1 MKKKMKKPSDNDLR
15 REIQFRALG
24 EDEKPEELKDKMIVE
39 GKAITYDEKTKL
51 FTMDGEDYF
60 EIIERGALKEAD
72 LSDVFLKYNHS
83 DNFMVLART
92 RNKTLTIEEREDG
105 VYIRAILANTS
116 EGRDLYEL
124 IKRGDIDKMSFAFT
138 EKDGVF
144 DEKTRTWTV
153 RNITKLYD
161 VAAVTVPAYENTN
174 IYAVRMSELENRK
187 SELENLIKRKK
198 RLLIKLQI
206 GGK

>member
-1 MKKKMKKPSDNDLR
+1 MKKPSDNDLR
-15 REIQFRALG
+15 REIQFRALN
-24 EDEKPEELKDKMIVE
+24 EDEKPEELKDEMIVE

-51 FTMDGEDYF
+51 FSMDGDAYF
-60 EIIERGALKEAD
+60 EIIERGALKDAD
-72 LSDVFLKYNHS
+72 ISDVFLKYNHS

-92 RNKTLTIEEREDG
+92 RNKTLEIVEKDDG
-105 VYIRAILANTS
+105 VYIRASLANTS
-116 EGRDLYEL
+116 EGKDLYEL

-144 DEKTRTWTV
+144 DEETKTWTV
-153 RNITKLYD
+153 KNITKLYD

-174 IYAVRMSELENRK
+174 IYAVRMNELENRK
-187 SELENLIKRKK
+187 SELENLIMRKK
-198 RLLIKLQI
+198 RLSIKTQI

>member
-1 MKKKMKKPSDNDLR
+1 MKKPSDNDLR

-24 EDEKPEELKDKMIVE
+24 VDEKPEDLKDEMIVE
-39 GKAITYDEKTKL
+39 GKAITYDEKTRL
-51 FTMDGEDYF
+51 FSMDGDDYF
-60 EIIERGALKEAD
+60 EIIERGALKETD
-72 LSDVFLKYNHS
+72 VSDVFLKYNHS

-92 RNKTLTIEEREDG
+92 RNKTLSIEDREDG
-105 VYIRAILANTS
+105 VYIRAKLANTS
-116 EGRDLYEL
+116 EGKDLYEL

-138 EKDGVF
+138 EKDGLF
-144 DEKTRTWTV
+144 NEETRTWTV

-174 IYAVRMSELENRK
+174 IYAVRMNELENRK
-187 SELENLIKRKK
+187 SELENLIMRKK
-198 RLLIKLQI
+198 RLSIKLQI

>member
-1 MKKKMKKPSDNDLR
+1 MKKPSDNDLR

-24 EDEKPEELKDKMIVE
+24 EDEKPEELKDEMIVE
-39 GKAITYDEKTKL
+39 GKAITYDDKTRL
-51 FTMDGEDYF
+51 FSMDGDDYF
-60 EIIERGALKEAD
+60 EIIERGALKETD
-72 LSDVFLKYNHS
+72 VSDVFLKYNHS

-92 RNKTLTIEEREDG
+92 RNKTLSIEDREDG
-105 VYIRAILANTS
+105 VYIRATLANTS
-116 EGRDLYEL
+116 EGKDLYEL
-124 IKRGDIDKMSFAFT
+124 IKRGDVDKMSFAFT

-144 DEKTRTWTV
+144 DEETRTWTV
-153 RNITKLYD
+153 KNITKLYD

-174 IYAVRMSELENRK
+174 IYAVRMNELENRK

-198 RLLIKLQI
+198 RLSIKTQI

>member
-1 MKKKMKKPSDNDLR
+1 MKKPSDNDLR

-24 EDEKPEELKDKMIVE
+24 EDEKPEELKDEMIVE

-51 FTMDGEDYF
+51 FSMDGDDYF
-60 EIIERGALKEAD
+60 EIIERGALKETD
-72 LSDVFLKYNHS
+72 VSDVFLKYNHS

-92 RNKTLTIEEREDG
+92 RNKTLSIEDREDG
-105 VYIRAILANTS
+105 VYIRATLANTS
-116 EGRDLYEL
+116 EGKDLYEL
-124 IKRGDIDKMSFAFT
+124 IKRGDVDKMSFAFT
-138 EKDGVF
+138 EKDGLF
-144 DEKTRTWTV
+144 DEETKTWTV
-153 RNITKLYD
+153 KNITKLYD

-187 SELENLIKRKK
+187 SELENLIMRKK
-198 RLLIKLQI
+198 RLSIKIQL

>member
-1 MKKKMKKPSDNDLR
+1 MKKPSDNDLR

-24 EDEKPEELKDKMIVE
+24 EEEKPEDLKDEMIVE

-51 FTMDGEDYF
+51 FSMDGEDYF
-60 EIIERGALKEAD
+60 EIIERGALKETD
-72 LSDVFLKYNHS
+72 VSDVFLKYNHS

-92 RNKTLTIEEREDG
+92 RNKTLSIEDREDG
-105 VYIRAILANTS
+105 VYIRATLANTS
-116 EGRDLYEL
+116 EGKDLYEL
-124 IKRGDIDKMSFAFT
+124 IKRGDVDKMSFAFT

-144 DEKTRTWTV
+144 DEETKTWTV
-153 RNITKLYD
+153 KNITKLYD

-174 IYAVRMSELENRK
+174 IYAVRMNELENRK
-187 SELENLIKRKK
+187 SELENLIMRKK
-198 RLLIKLQI
+198 RLSIKTQI

>member
-1 MKKKMKKPSDNDLR
+1 MKKPSDNDLR

-24 EDEKPEELKDKMIVE
+24 EDEKPEELKDEMIVE
-39 GKAITYDEKTKL
+39 GKAITYDEKTRL
-51 FTMDGEDYF
+51 FSMDGDDYF
-60 EIIERGALKEAD
+60 EIIEQGALKETD
-72 LSDVFLKYNHS
+72 VSDVFLKYNHS

-92 RNKTLTIEEREDG
+92 RNKTLSIEEREDG
-105 VYIRAILANTS
+105 VYIRATLANTS
-116 EGRDLYEL
+116 EGKDLYEL
-124 IKRGDIDKMSFAFT
+124 IKRGDVDKMSFAFT
-138 EKDGVF
+138 EKDGLF
-144 DEKTRTWTV
+144 DEETRTWTV

-187 SELENLIKRKK
+187 SELENLLKRKK
-198 RLLIKLQI
+198 RLSIKTQI

>member
-1 MKKKMKKPSDNDLR
+1 MKKKKKKPSDNDLR

-138 EKDGVF
+138 EKDGLF

>member
-1 MKKKMKKPSDNDLR
+1 MKKPSDNDLR
-15 REIQFRALG
+15 REIQFRALN
-24 EDEKPEELKDKMIVE
+24 EDEKPEELKDEMIVE

-51 FTMDGEDYF
+51 FSMDGDDYF
-60 EIIERGALKEAD
+60 EIIEQGALKETD
-72 LSDVFLKYNHS
+72 VSDVFLKYNHS

-92 RNKTLTIEEREDG
+92 RNKTLSIEDREDG
-105 VYIRAILANTS
+105 VYIRATLANTS
-116 EGRDLYEL
+116 EGKDLYEL

-138 EKDGVF
+138 EKDGLF
-144 DEKTRTWTV
+144 NEETKTWTV

-174 IYAVRMSELENRK
+174 IYAVRMNELENRK
-187 SELENLIKRKK
+187 SELENLIMRKK
-198 RLLIKLQI
+198 RLSIKTQI

>member
-1 MKKKMKKPSDNDLR
+1 MKKPSDNDLR

-24 EDEKPEELKDKMIVE
+24 EDEKPEGLKDEMIVE

-51 FTMDGEDYF
+51 FSMDGEDYF
-60 EIIERGALKEAD
+60 EIIERGALKETD
-72 LSDVFLKYNHS
+72 VSDVFLKYNHS

-92 RNKTLTIEEREDG
+92 RNKTLSIEEREDG
-105 VYIRAILANTS
+105 VYIRATLANTS
-116 EGRDLYEL
+116 EGKDLYEL

-138 EKDGVF
+138 EKDGLF
-144 DEKTRTWTV
+144 NEETKTWTV

-174 IYAVRMSELENRK
+174 IYAVRMNELENRK

-198 RLLIKLQI
+198 RLSIKTQI

>member
-1 MKKKMKKPSDNDLR
+1 MKKPSDNDLR

-24 EDEKPEELKDKMIVE
+24 EDEKPEELKDEMIVE
-39 GKAITYDEKTKL
+39 GKAITYDDKTRL
-51 FTMDGEDYF
+51 FSMDGKDYF
-60 EIIERGALKEAD
+60 EIIERGALKD
-72 LSDVFLKYNHS
+72 TDVSDVFLKYNHS

-92 RNKTLTIEEREDG
+92 RNKTLSIEDREDG
-105 VYIRAILANTS
+105 VYIRASLANTS
-116 EGRDLYEL
+116 EGKDLYEL

-138 EKDGVF
+138 EKDGLF
-144 DEKTRTWTV
+144 NEETKTWTV

-174 IYAVRMSELENRK
+174 IYAVRMNELENRK
-187 SELENLIKRKK
+187 SELENLIMRKK
-198 RLLIKLQI
+198 RLSIKTQI

>member
-1 MKKKMKKPSDNDLR
+1 MKKPSDNDLR

-24 EDEKPEELKDKMIVE
+24 KDEKPEELKDEMIVE
-39 GKAITYDEKTKL
+39 GKAITYDDKTRL
-51 FTMDGEDYF
+51 FSMDGNDYF
-60 EIIERGALKEAD
+60 EIIERGALKETD
-72 LSDVFLKYNHS
+72 VSDVFLKYNHS

-92 RNKTLTIEEREDG
+92 RNKTLTIEDREDG
-105 VYIRAILANTS
+105 VYIRASLANTS
-116 EGRDLYEL
+116 EGKDLYEL

-138 EKDGVF
+138 EKDGLF
-144 DEKTRTWTV
+144 NEETKTWTV

-187 SELENLIKRKK
+187 SELENLLMRKK
-198 RLLIKLQI
+198 RLSIKTQI

>member
-1 MKKKMKKPSDNDLR
+1 MKKPSDNDLR

-24 EDEKPEELKDKMIVE
+24 EDEKPEELKDEMIVE
-39 GKAITYDEKTKL
+39 GKAITYDEKTRL
-51 FTMDGEDYF
+51 FSMDGNDYF
-60 EIIERGALKEAD
+60 EIIERGALKETD
-72 LSDVFLKYNHS
+72 VSDVFLKYNHS

-92 RNKTLTIEEREDG
+92 RNKTLSIEEREDG
-105 VYIRAILANTS
+105 VYIRAKLANTS
-116 EGRDLYEL
+116 EGKDLYEL

-138 EKDGVF
+138 EKDGLF
-144 DEKTRTWTV
+144 NEETKTWTV

-187 SELENLIKRKK
+187 SELENLIMRKK
-198 RLLIKLQI
+198 RLSIKTQI

>member
-1 MKKKMKKPSDNDLR
+1 MKKPSDNDLR

-24 EDEKPEELKDKMIVE
+24 EDEKPEELKDEMIVE
-39 GKAITYDEKTKL
+39 GKAITYDEKTRL
-51 FTMDGEDYF
+51 FSMNGNDYF
-60 EIIERGALKEAD
+60 EIIERGALKETD
-72 LSDVFLKYNHS
+72 VSDVFLKYNHS

-92 RNKTLTIEEREDG
+92 RNKTLSIEEREDG
-105 VYIRAILANTS
+105 VYIRATLANTS
-116 EGRDLYEL
+116 EGKDLYEL
-124 IKRGDIDKMSFAFT
+124 IKRGDVDKMSFAFT
-138 EKDGVF
+138 EKDGLF
-144 DEKTRTWTV
+144 DEETRTWTV

-187 SELENLIKRKK
+187 SELENLLKRKK
-198 RLLIKLQI
+198 RLSIKTQI

>member
-1 MKKKMKKPSDNDLR
+1 MKKPSDNDLR

-24 EDEKPEELKDKMIVE
+24 EYEKPEELKDKMIVE
-39 GKAITYDEKTKL
+39 GKAITYDEKTRL
-51 FTMDGEDYF
+51 FSMDGNDYF
-60 EIIERGALKEAD
+60 EIIERGALKETD
-72 LSDVFLKYNHS
+72 VSDVFLKYNHS

-92 RNKTLTIEEREDG
+92 RNKTLSIEDREDG
-105 VYIRAILANTS
+105 VYIRATLANTS
-116 EGRDLYEL
+116 EGKDLYEL

-138 EKDGVF
+138 EKDGLF
-144 DEKTRTWTV
+144 DEETKTWTV

-174 IYAVRMSELENRK
+174 IYAVRMIELENRK
-187 SELENLIKRKK
+187 SELENLIMRKK
-198 RLLIKLQI
+198 RLSIKIQI

>member
-1 MKKKMKKPSDNDLR
+1 MKKPSDNDLR

-24 EDEKPEELKDKMIVE
+24 EGEKPEELKDEMIVE
-39 GKAITYDEKTKL
+39 GKAITYDEKTRL
-51 FTMDGEDYF
+51 FSMDGDDYF
-60 EIIERGALKEAD
+60 EIIERGALKETD
-72 LSDVFLKYNHS
+72 VSDVFLKYNHS

-92 RNKTLTIEEREDG
+92 RNKTLSIEEREDG
-105 VYIRAILANTS
+105 VYIRATLANTS
-116 EGRDLYEL
+116 EGKDLYEL

-138 EKDGVF
+138 EKDGLF
-144 DEKTRTWTV
+144 DEETRTWTV

-174 IYAVRMSELENRK
+174 IYAVRMNELENRK

-198 RLLIKLQI
+198 RLSIKTQI

>member
-1 MKKKMKKPSDNDLR
+1 MKKPSDNDLR

-24 EDEKPEELKDKMIVE
+24 EDEKPEELKDEMIVE
-39 GKAITYDEKTKL
+39 GKAITYDEKTRL
-51 FTMDGEDYF
+51 FSMDGNDYF
-60 EIIERGALKEAD
+60 EIIERGALKETD
-72 LSDVFLKYNHS
+72 VSDVFLKYNHS

-92 RNKTLTIEEREDG
+92 RNKTLSIEDREDG
-105 VYIRAILANTS
+105 VYIRATLANTS
-116 EGRDLYEL
+116 EGKDLYEL

-138 EKDGVF
+138 EKDGLF
-144 DEKTRTWTV
+144 DEETKTWTV

-187 SELENLIKRKK
+187 SELENLIMRKK
-198 RLLIKLQI
+198 RLSIKIKL

>member
-1 MKKKMKKPSDNDLR
+1 MKKPSDNDLR

-24 EDEKPEELKDKMIVE
+24 EDEKPEDLKDEMIVE

-51 FTMDGEDYF
+51 FSMDGDDYF
-60 EIIERGALKEAD
+60 EIIERGALKETD
-72 LSDVFLKYNHS
+72 VSDVFLKYNHS

-92 RNKTLTIEEREDG
+92 RNKTLSIEDREDG
-105 VYIRAILANTS
+105 VYIRATLANTS
-116 EGRDLYEL
+116 EGKDLYEL
-124 IKRGDIDKMSFAFT
+124 IKRGDVDKMSFAFT

-144 DEKTRTWTV
+144 DEETKTWTV

-187 SELENLIKRKK
+187 SELENLIMRKK
-198 RLLIKLQI
+198 RLSIKIQI

>member
-105 VYIRAILANTS
+105 VYIRATLANTS

-153 RNITKLYD
+153 KKITKLYD

>member
-1 MKKKMKKPSDNDLR
+1 MKKPSDNDLR

-24 EDEKPEELKDKMIVE
+24 EDEKPEELKDEMIVE

-51 FTMDGEDYF
+51 FSMDGEDYF
-60 EIIERGALKEAD
+60 EIIEKGALKETD

-92 RNKTLTIEEREDG
+92 RNKTLSIEDREDG
-105 VYIRAILANTS
+105 VYIRATLANTS
-116 EGRDLYEL
+116 EGKDLYEL
-124 IKRGDIDKMSFAFT
+124 IKRGDVDKMSFAFT

-144 DEKTRTWTV
+144 DEETRTWIV
-153 RNITKLYD
+153 KNITKLYD

-174 IYAVRMSELENRK
+174 IYAVRMNELENRK
-187 SELENLIKRKK
+187 SELENLLKRKK
-198 RLLIKLQI
+198 RLSIKTLI

>member
-1 MKKKMKKPSDNDLR
+1 
-15 REIQFRALG
+15 
-24 EDEKPEELKDKMIVE
+24 
-39 GKAITYDEKTKL
+39 
-51 FTMDGEDYF
+51 
-60 EIIERGALKEAD
+60 
-72 LSDVFLKYNHS
+72 
-83 DNFMVLART
+83 
-92 RNKTLTIEEREDG
+92 
-105 VYIRAILANTS
+105 
-116 EGRDLYEL
+116 L

-153 RNITKLYD
+153 KNITKLYD

-198 RLLIKLQI
+198 RLSIKLKL

>member
-1 MKKKMKKPSDNDLR
+1 MKKPSDNDLR

-24 EDEKPEELKDKMIVE
+24 EDEKPEDLKDEMIVE

-51 FTMDGEDYF
+51 FSMDGDDYF
-60 EIIERGALKEAD
+60 EIIERGALKETD
-72 LSDVFLKYNHS
+72 VSDVFLKYNHS

-92 RNKTLTIEEREDG
+92 RNKTLSIEDREDG
-105 VYIRAILANTS
+105 VYIRATLANTS
-116 EGRDLYEL
+116 EGKDLYEL

-138 EKDGVF
+138 EKDGLF
-144 DEKTRTWTV
+144 NEETKTWTV

-174 IYAVRMSELENRK
+174 IYAVRMNELENRK
-187 SELENLIKRKK
+187 SELENLLMRKK
-198 RLLIKLQI
+198 RLSIKIQI

>member
-1 MKKKMKKPSDNDLR
+1 MKKPSDNDLR

-24 EDEKPEELKDKMIVE
+24 EDEKPEELKDEMIVE
-39 GKAITYDEKTKL
+39 GKAITYDEKTRL
-51 FTMDGEDYF
+51 FSMDGNDYF
-60 EIIERGALKEAD
+60 EIIERGALKETD
-72 LSDVFLKYNHS
+72 VSDVFLKYNHS

-92 RNKTLTIEEREDG
+92 RNKTLSIEDREDG
-105 VYIRAILANTS
+105 VYIRATLANTS
-116 EGRDLYEL
+116 EGKDLYEL

-138 EKDGVF
+138 EKDGLF
-144 DEKTRTWTV
+144 DEETRTWTV

-187 SELENLIKRKK
+187 SELENLIMRKK
-198 RLLIKLQI
+198 RLSIKIKL

>member
-1 MKKKMKKPSDNDLR
+1 MKKPSDNDLR

-24 EDEKPEELKDKMIVE
+24 EDEKPEELKDEMIVE
-39 GKAITYDEKTKL
+39 GKAITYDDKTRL
-51 FTMDGEDYF
+51 FSMDGDDYF
-60 EIIERGALKEAD
+60 EIIERGALKETD
-72 LSDVFLKYNHS
+72 VSDVFLKYNHS

-92 RNKTLTIEEREDG
+92 RNKTLSIEDREDG
-105 VYIRAILANTS
+105 VYIRATLANTS
-116 EGRDLYEL
+116 EGKDLYEL

-138 EKDGVF
+138 EKDGLF
-144 DEKTRTWTV
+144 NEETKTWTV

-174 IYAVRMSELENRK
+174 IYAVRMNELENRK

-198 RLLIKLQI
+198 RLSIKTQI

>member
-1 MKKKMKKPSDNDLR
+1 MKKPSDNDLR

-24 EDEKPEELKDKMIVE
+24 EEEKPEELKDEMIVE
-39 GKAITYDEKTKL
+39 GKAITYDDKTRL
-51 FTMDGEDYF
+51 FSMDGDDYF
-60 EIIERGALKEAD
+60 EIIEQGALKD
-72 LSDVFLKYNHS
+72 TDVSDVFLKYNHS

-92 RNKTLTIEEREDG
+92 RNKTLSIEDREDG
-105 VYIRAILANTS
+105 VYIRASLANTS
-116 EGRDLYEL
+116 EGKDLYEL
-124 IKRGDIDKMSFAFT
+124 IKRGDVDKMSFAFT

-144 DEKTRTWTV
+144 DEETRTWTV
-153 RNITKLYD
+153 KNITKLYD

-187 SELENLIKRKK
+187 SELENLIMRKK
-198 RLLIKLQI
+198 RLSIKTQI

>member
-1 MKKKMKKPSDNDLR
+1 MKKPSDNDLR

-24 EDEKPEELKDKMIVE
+24 EDEKPEELKDEMIVE
-39 GKAITYDEKTKL
+39 GKAITYGEKTKL
-51 FTMDGEDYF
+51 FSMDGEDYF
-60 EIIERGALKEAD
+60 EIIEQGALKETD

-92 RNKTLTIEEREDG
+92 RNKTLSIEDREDG
-105 VYIRAILANTS
+105 VYIRATLANTS
-116 EGRDLYEL
+116 EGKDLYEL
-124 IKRGDIDKMSFAFT
+124 IKRGDVDKMSFAFT

-144 DEKTRTWTV
+144 DEETRTWIV
-153 RNITKLYD
+153 KNITKLYD

-187 SELENLIKRKK
+187 SELENLLKRKK
-198 RLLIKLQI
+198 RLSIKTLI

>member
-1 MKKKMKKPSDNDLR
+1 MKKPSDNDLR

-24 EDEKPEELKDKMIVE
+24 EDEKPEELKDEMIVE
-39 GKAITYDEKTKL
+39 GKAITYDDKTRL
-51 FTMDGEDYF
+51 FSMDGNDYF
-60 EIIERGALKEAD
+60 EIIERGALKD
-72 LSDVFLKYNHS
+72 TDVSDVFLKYNHS

-92 RNKTLTIEEREDG
+92 RNKTLSIEDREDG
-105 VYIRAILANTS
+105 VYIRASLANTS
-116 EGRDLYEL
+116 EGKDLYEL

-138 EKDGVF
+138 EKDGLF
-144 DEKTRTWTV
+144 NEETKTWTV

-174 IYAVRMSELENRK
+174 IYAVRMHELENRK
-187 SELENLIKRKK
+187 SELENLIMRKK
-198 RLLIKLQI
+198 RLSIKTQI

>member
-1 MKKKMKKPSDNDLR
+1 MKKPSDNDLR

-24 EDEKPEELKDKMIVE
+24 ENEKSEDLKDEMIVE
-39 GKAITYDEKTKL
+39 GKAITYDEKTRL
-51 FTMDGEDYF
+51 FSMDGDDYF
-60 EIIERGALKEAD
+60 EIIERGALKD
-72 LSDVFLKYNHS
+72 TDVSDVFLKYNHS

-92 RNKTLTIEEREDG
+92 RNKTLSIEEREDG
-105 VYIRAILANTS
+105 VYIRATLANTS
-116 EGRDLYEL
+116 EGKDLYEL
-124 IKRGDIDKMSFAFT
+124 IKRGDVDKMSFAFT
-138 EKDGVF
+138 EKDGLF
-144 DEKTRTWTV
+144 DEETRTWTV
-153 RNITKLYD
+153 KNITKLYD

-198 RLLIKLQI
+198 RLSIKTKL

>member
-1 MKKKMKKPSDNDLR
+1 MKKPSNNDLR

-24 EDEKPEELKDKMIVE
+24 EDEKSEELKDEMIVE
-39 GKAITYDEKTKL
+39 GKAITYDDPTRL
-51 FTMDGEDYF
+51 FSMYGDDYF
-60 EIIERGALKEAD
+60 EVIERGALKD
-72 LSDVFLKYNHS
+72 TDVSDVFLKYNHS

-92 RNKTLTIEEREDG
+92 RNKTLSIEDREDG
-105 VYIRAILANTS
+105 VYIRASLANTS
-116 EGRDLYEL
+116 EGKDLYEL

-138 EKDGVF
+138 EKDGLF
-144 DEKTRTWTV
+144 NEETKTWTV

-174 IYAVRMSELENRK
+174 IYAVRMNELENRK
-187 SELENLIKRKK
+187 SELENLIMRKK
-198 RLLIKLQI
+198 RLSIKTQL

>member
-1 MKKKMKKPSDNDLR
+1 MKKPSDNDLR

-24 EDEKPEELKDKMIVE
+24 EDEKPEELKDEMIVE
-39 GKAITYDEKTKL
+39 GKAITYDDKTRL
-51 FTMDGEDYF
+51 FSMDGDDYF
-60 EIIERGALKEAD
+60 EIIERGALKETD
-72 LSDVFLKYNHS
+72 VSDVFLKYNHS

-92 RNKTLTIEEREDG
+92 RNKTLSIEDREDG
-105 VYIRAILANTS
+105 VYIRASLANTS
-116 EGRDLYEL
+116 EGKDLYEL

-138 EKDGVF
+138 EKDGLF
-144 DEKTRTWTV
+144 NEETKTWTV

-174 IYAVRMSELENRK
+174 IYAVRMNELENRK
-187 SELENLIKRKK
+187 SELENLIMRKK
-198 RLLIKLQI
+198 RLSIKLQI

>member
-1 MKKKMKKPSDNDLR
+1 MKKPSDNDLR

-24 EDEKPEELKDKMIVE
+24 EDEKPEELKDEMIVE
-39 GKAITYDEKTKL
+39 GKAITYDEKTRL
-51 FTMDGEDYF
+51 FSMDGNDYF
-60 EIIERGALKEAD
+60 EIIERGALKETD
-72 LSDVFLKYNHS
+72 VSDVFLKYNHS

-92 RNKTLTIEEREDG
+92 RNKTLSIEEREDG
-105 VYIRAILANTS
+105 VYIRATLANTS
-116 EGRDLYEL
+116 EGKDLYEL

-138 EKDGVF
+138 EKDGLF
-144 DEKTRTWTV
+144 NEETKTWTV

-187 SELENLIKRKK
+187 SELENLIMRKK
-198 RLLIKLQI
+198 RLSIKTQI

>member
-1 MKKKMKKPSDNDLR
+1 MKKPSDNDLR

-24 EDEKPEELKDKMIVE
+24 EDEKPEELKDEMIVE
-39 GKAITYDEKTKL
+39 GKAITYDDKTRL
-51 FTMDGEDYF
+51 FSMDGDDYF
-60 EIIERGALKEAD
+60 EIIERGALKETD
-72 LSDVFLKYNHS
+72 VSDVFLKYNHS

-92 RNKTLTIEEREDG
+92 RNKTLSIEDREDG
-105 VYIRAILANTS
+105 VYIRASLANTS
-116 EGRDLYEL
+116 EGKDLYEL

-138 EKDGVF
+138 EKDGLF
-144 DEKTRTWTV
+144 NEETKTWTV

-174 IYAVRMSELENRK
+174 IYAVRMNELENRK
-187 SELENLIKRKK
+187 SELENLIMRKK
-198 RLLIKLQI
+198 RLSIKTKI

>member
-1 MKKKMKKPSDNDLR
+1 MKKPSDNDLR

-24 EDEKPEELKDKMIVE
+24 EDEKPEELKDEMIVE
-39 GKAITYDEKTKL
+39 GKAITYDDKTKL
-51 FTMDGEDYF
+51 FSMDGKDYF
-60 EIIERGALKEAD
+60 EIIERGALKETD
-72 LSDVFLKYNHS
+72 VSDVFLKYNHS

-92 RNKTLTIEEREDG
+92 RNKTLSIEDREDG
-105 VYIRAILANTS
+105 VYIRASLANTS
-116 EGRDLYEL
+116 EGKDLYEL

-138 EKDGVF
+138 EKDGLF
-144 DEKTRTWTV
+144 NEETKTWTV

-174 IYAVRMSELENRK
+174 IYAVRMHELENRK
-187 SELENLIKRKK
+187 SELENLIMRKK
-198 RLLIKLQI
+198 RLSIKTQI

>member
-1 MKKKMKKPSDNDLR
+1 MKKPSDNDLR

-24 EDEKPEELKDKMIVE
+24 EDEKPEELKDEMIVE
-39 GKAITYDEKTKL
+39 GKAITYDDKTRL
-51 FTMDGEDYF
+51 FSMDGNDYF
-60 EIIERGALKEAD
+60 EIIERGALKETD
-72 LSDVFLKYNHS
+72 VSDVFLKYNHS

-92 RNKTLTIEEREDG
+92 RNKTLSIEDREDG
-105 VYIRAILANTS
+105 VYIRASLANTS
-116 EGRDLYEL
+116 EGKDLYEL

-138 EKDGVF
+138 EKDGLF
-144 DEKTRTWTV
+144 NEETKTWTV

-174 IYAVRMSELENRK
+174 IYAVRMHELENRK
-187 SELENLIKRKK
+187 SELENLIMRKK
-198 RLLIKLQI
+198 RLSIKTQI